1 MRSPRIWEQTRDAG
15 ARPRSYWFSPTSN
28 PVAQLV
34 MDQWGI
40 DVVYAREGDP
50 GEALLRFMKNLV
62 R

>member
-1 MRSPRIWEQTRDAG
+1 
-15 ARPRSYWFSPTSN
+15 
-28 PVAQLV
+28 